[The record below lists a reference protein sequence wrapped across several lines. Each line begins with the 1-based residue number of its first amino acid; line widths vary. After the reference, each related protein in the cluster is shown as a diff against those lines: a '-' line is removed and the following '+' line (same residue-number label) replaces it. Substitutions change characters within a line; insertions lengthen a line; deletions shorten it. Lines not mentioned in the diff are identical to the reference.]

1 MNLYDIYEI
10 KKRADIPTIIKHM
23 YKNEENKIINESTIT
38 DGIMYLS
45 NTDVLEKKRS
55 NNKDSYYLKDKTKD
69 LETPYEYEVKTSPT
83 DHPNTASE
91 NHDYVNSTPEQKI
104 CNIKTELVALK
115 SFVIEQIYVLEKH
128 LEEKKV
134 SPEASNLL
142 KLLQEKISDLRDEN
156 KMKSEIIGMLPHKQN
171 TYRCLYTNTTDTA
184 VPEKQ
189 AIDQDTIPTKPT
201 KTTDS

>member
-104 CNIKTELVALK
+104 
-115 SFVIEQIYVLEKH
+115 
-128 LEEKKV
+128 
-134 SPEASNLL
+134 
-142 KLLQEKISDLRDEN
+142 
-156 KMKSEIIGMLPHKQN
+156 
-171 TYRCLYTNTTDTA
+171 
-184 VPEKQ
+184 
-189 AIDQDTIPTKPT
+189 
-201 KTTDS
+201 